1 MALLPLP
8 DGSAVT
14 VRPDETEEQAWFR
27 AQRMYPE
34 AFGIKQNHGIM
45 GAIKHGAAQYIA
57 DTAEAGAEIPGLG
70 GLKGWAQDTMK
81 EDQTPGAWRPT
92 TQADAD
98 KETGLAW
105 LGAKVNQTVEPVGD
119 TIGSLGIPIAGGIA
133 AGAVAGPG
141 AVFTAPAAITAL
153 SAPAEYTKNMRQQ
166 RLANEERTAQGQALV
181 PEDKTTA
188 MATSILQ
195 GAMMSGAGL
204 LGKLTPRVMGLVGP
218 ELGALTNQVS
228 RGEITKEAAIA
239 QVNSKLRDYVGSTVG
254 AAVGGTEMMVGTD
267 ALRRAQAQQEVA
279 SPEALGGYWEDIK
292 NAGVLAPVLG
302 LHGAMRRSGQIKA
315 IEGSAN
321 QFESTWDDAHK
332 MNDTE
337 NTRRTGSETGT
348 LFDDPTQPATS
359 ATASELTARK
369 INEQGTEPARSYTE
383 ENLGPLQDNYYTPEQ
398 QRDTLQYLEDSG
410 ATPEQIAAKQQEMDA
425 NNARPTP
432 KEVASSV
439 PTLDKAFFDH
449 LKIPKQS
456 SIRTEY
462 ADLPITDP
470 KVASLHN
477 VLLERAEKTKD
488 PEVVKR
494 MQYGMDYIKPDLTPD
509 LTLKKQTGFE
519 FKSPEEYAH
528 QDYHDMFS
536 GLLDEKAQKEELA
549 NQAARRDM
557 AAPTGLGGL
566 DAAANRA
573 RHLGDRPDPT
583 SIHAPT
589 GFGELAAKE
598 AAATKAI
605 AENKAR
611 QQQIAEAE
619 AKRQQAAEL
628 RARIAETDARVAE
641 AEPARQAAM
650 QEPYAEPSAPITP
663 MKVDRLAIAQKHID
677 MGGRVDGNI
686 IRNKDG
692 KKVFTLGR
700 GEAEALAGRA
710 KRPEPGRQERPL
722 ENTTEDMFN
731 GQRTAKDMS
740 EPTREPTRNRE
751 EFNARNEEL
760 YSEFQKANEH
770 YQETGNDT
778 ALTKVLA
785 RAKEELTPLNDA
797 RNRVSTRKMFDT
809 KGKPTEGALNHERV
823 INEQRSS
830 RASDAVPVRESKT
843 APAKRDRA
851 VTKRVENRA
860 PDTARADVGEKP
872 VKRPLKAETKVV
884 PETKAKPTLDAN
896 DALATALMNKI
907 KATKKSKEQ
916 VSLASEKDK
925 LQAEMLSMK
934 GILDTASNARRREI
948 RDRLAAIEKE
958 KQARTVVKPQAE
970 AAKDV
975 EELASKASSWTDI
988 LPTKAERAAEKEA
1001 RPFSEDVPPGE
1012 KVTIEHEDANG
1023 NVVESAVPA
1032 KKQMRAA
1039 EQASKKLAK
1048 LEEEFKKCS
1057 GG

>member
-1 MALLPLP
+1 MAYVTLP
-8 DGSAVT
+8 DGST
-14 VRPDETEEQAWFR
+14 FERRPGESVEDTFAKAARQ
-27 AQRMYPE
+27 YPE
-34 AFGIKQNHGIM
+34 LFGIKQKHGIM

-92 TQADAD
+92 TQADSD
-98 KETGLAW
+98 KETGLGW

-119 TIGSLGIPIAGGIA
+119 MIGSFGIPIAGGMA
-133 AGAVAGPG
+133 AGAAAGPG

-166 RLANEERTAQGQALV
+166 RLANEERAAQGQALV
-181 PEDKTTA
+181 PEDKNTA
-188 MATSILQ
+188 VATSILQ

-228 RGEITKEAAIA
+228 RGEITAEAASA
-239 QVNSKLRDYVGSTVG
+239 QLNSKLRGYVGSTAG
-254 AAVGGTEMMVGTD
+254 AAVGGAEMMVGTG

-279 SPEALGGYWEDIK
+279 SPEALGEYWEDIK
-292 NAGVLAPVLG
+292 AAGVLAPVLG
-302 LHGAMRRSGQIKA
+302 LHGATRRSGQIKA
-315 IEGSAN
+315 IEGSAK

-369 INEQGTEPARSYTE
+369 INEQGTERARSYTE

-398 QRDTLQYLEDSG
+398 QRATLQYLEDSG
-410 ATPEQIAAKQQEMDA
+410 ATPEQIAAKQQEMNA
-425 NNARPTP
+425 NNARLAP

-439 PTLDKAFFDH
+439 PTLDKAFFDR

-462 ADLPITDP
+462 EGLPINDP
-470 KVASLHN
+470 KVADLHN
-477 VLLERAEKTKD
+477 VLLDRAEKTKD

-494 MQYGMDYIKPDLTPD
+494 MDYGMDYIKPDP
-509 LTLKKQTGFE
+509 TLKKQTGFE
-519 FKSPEEYAH
+519 FKSPEEYAR

-536 GLLDEKAQKEELA
+536 GLLDEKARKAELA
-549 NQAARRDM
+549 NQAARRGM

-566 DAAANRA
+566 DSAANRA

-598 AAATKAI
+598 AAATKAV

-663 MKVDRLAIAQKHID
+663 MKVDRLATAQKHID
-677 MGGRVDGNI
+677 MGGRVEGNI

-700 GEAEALAGRA
+700 GEAEALAERA
-710 KRPEPGRQERPL
+710 KRPEPVRQERSL

-731 GQRTAKDMS
+731 GKRTAKDMS
-740 EPTREPTRNRE
+740 EPTREPARNHE

-770 YQETGNDT
+770 YQETGNDA

-809 KGKPTEGALNHERV
+809 KGKPTEGALNHERIV
-823 INEQRSS
+823 NEQRSS
-830 RASDAVPVRESKT
+830 RASDAVPVRESKA
-843 APAKRDRA
+843 APAKRDRV

-884 PETKAKPTLDAN
+884 PETKAKPALDAN

-907 KATKKSKEQ
+907 KATKKPKEQ

-948 RDRLAAIEKE
+948 RDRLVAIEKE

-988 LPTKAERAAEKEA
+988 LPTKAERVAEKEA